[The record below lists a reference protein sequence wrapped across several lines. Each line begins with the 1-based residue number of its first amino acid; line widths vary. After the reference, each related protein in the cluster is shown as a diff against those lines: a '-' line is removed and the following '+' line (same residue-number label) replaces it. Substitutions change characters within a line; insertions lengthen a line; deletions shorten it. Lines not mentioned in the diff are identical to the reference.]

1 MIVYKEMLVMIRKIA
16 VATIM
21 AFAVT
26 VANPALATDYL
37 GNPKS
42 MKFHYTNCRT
52 IKYPDRFVTLHS
64 REAAI
69 SAGYVPC
76 KVCNP

>member
-1 MIVYKEMLVMIRKIA
+1 MSRKIA
-16 VATIM
+16 LATLF
-21 AFAVT
+21 AFAFSIAT
-26 VANPALATDYL
+26 PALATDYL

-42 MKFHYTNCRT
+42 MKFHYTSCRT
-52 IKYPDRFVTLHS
+52 IKHPERFVSISS
-64 REAAI
+64 RDEAI

>member
-1 MIVYKEMLVMIRKIA
+1 MYKKIA
-16 VATIM
+16 IATLT
-21 AFAVT
+21 ALAVT
-26 VANPALATDYL
+26 MATPALATDYL

-52 IKYPDRFVTLHS
+52 IKYPERFVQLSS

-69 SAGYVPC
+69 NAGYVPC
-76 KVCNP
+76 GVCKP